1 MEYLDI
7 DWFAVDV
14 KDNIIHFASGGGYL
28 PASVYNHMED
38 NESVVR
44 FFKTLQNNND
54 VIKVNE
60 DLESLKL
67 WVNTAQKD
75 RYLRSYVEYAFKG
88 LFSFDKA
95 DFNNPFDKAYRLI
108 VSPVKC
114 LTIDKVPQPIAN
126 IIKRATY
133 SNDISKIK
141 NLSID
146 EIKSVDNNSE
156 I

>member
-14 KDNIIHFASGGGYL
+14 KGNIIHFASGGGDL
-28 PASVYNHMED
+28 PSSVCNHMED
-38 NESVVR
+38 NESVAR

-54 VIKVNE
+54 VIEINE
-60 DLESLKL
+60 DLEGLKL
-67 WVNTAQKD
+67 WLNTAQKE
-75 RYLRSYVEYAFKG
+75 RYLRSYTEYALKG

-108 VSPVKC
+108 VSPAKC

-126 IIKRATY
+126 IIKRTAY

-146 EIKSVDNNSE
+146 EIKSIDNNSE
-156 I
+156 M